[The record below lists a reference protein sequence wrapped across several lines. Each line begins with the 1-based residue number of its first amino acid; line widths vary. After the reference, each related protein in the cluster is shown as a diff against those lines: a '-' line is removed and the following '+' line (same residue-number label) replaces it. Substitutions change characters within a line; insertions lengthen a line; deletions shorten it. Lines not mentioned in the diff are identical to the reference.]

1 MLHRL
6 SAYRIGPRPVA
17 PLCAAEYL
25 SAMPFRSI
33 SARLSLTTA
42 AVVAVVVAT
51 FLGIE
56 VSALSTWSA
65 SEAEA
70 RTQATRAAKDA
81 VAGAIVRSAAI
92 AAQAALFD
100 RNYTYLQALAET
112 AAGVDP
118 DVRFVVVADDSGQ
131 IVTDSRSDRASRPP
145 RIADDELSARLRA
158 GASCPRAPDRQD
170 PTLVVYAENV
180 RHPGEEG
187 RSLGQLRVGI
197 SMRSL
202 EGQLAAAREASERRA
217 RRAAELTGL
226 IAVGLLLFGAGLA
239 ILQGMR
245 VARPIVE
252 LGALARRIADGELSL
267 RVPAGGKDELA
278 RLAVD
283 FNHLADRI
291 SALLQESA
299 ARAALDKEL
308 ELAHAVQE
316 SLLPAPGLVE
326 HGKLRLCGVVE
337 AASKCGGDFWSHRD
351 VGGGR
356 VLVLVGDVVGHGV
369 PAALIT
375 AAVVAACEL
384 IPDAASPDRVLAHL
398 NRAVRHAGRGRFT
411 SSAFAAVIDPAG
423 GMVRFSNAGHPA
435 PLLVHPGAGT
445 EPLVDLGP
453 LLGEEASPEFAVQ
466 SARIAAGD
474 VIAWYTDG
482 LSEAQNPAGDALGER
497 RLRQSVQKRVQAGLG
512 PVEVRDAVLADL
524 HAHRAGARIEDDATI
539 VVAQVVG

>member
-1 MLHRL
+1 MR
-6 SAYRIGPRPVA
+6 SVA
-17 PLCAAEYL
+17 PLRAAEYPGL
-25 SAMPFRSI
+25 VPFRSI

-42 AVVAVVVAT
+42 VVVAVVVAT

-81 VAGAIVRSAAI
+81 VANALVRSTAM

-112 AAGVDP
+112 AAAVDP
-118 DVRFVVVADDSGQ
+118 DVRFVVLADDTGQ
-131 IVTDSRSDRASRPP
+131 IVADSRSDRAARPP
-145 RIADDELSARLRA
+145 RLVDDELSVRLRA
-158 GASCPRAPDRQD
+158 GASCPWAPDKLD
-170 PTLVVYAENV
+170 PSLVVYAESV
-180 RHPGEEG
+180 RHPGEE
-187 RSLGQLRVGI
+187 RRALGQLRVGL

-202 EGQLAAAREASERRA
+202 EGQLGAAREASELRA
-217 RRAAELTGL
+217 RRAVELTGL
-226 IAVGLLLFGAGLA
+226 IAVGLVLFGAGLA

-267 RVPAGGKDELA
+267 RVPARGRDELA

-308 ELAHAVQE
+308 ELARAVQE
-316 SLLPAPGLVE
+316 SLLPSPGLVD
-326 HGKLRLCGVVE
+326 HGRLRLCGVVE
-337 AASKCGGDFWSHRD
+337 PASECGGDFWAHRD

-384 IPDAASPDRVLAHL
+384 IPDAASPERVLAHL
-398 NRAVRHAGRGRFT
+398 DRAVRHAGRGRFT
-411 SSAFAAVIDPAG
+411 ASAFATVVDPAG
-423 GMVRFSNAGHPA
+423 GTVRYSNAGHPA
-435 PLLVHPGAGT
+435 PLLVHPGAGM
-445 EPLVDLGP
+445 EPLVELGP
-453 LLGEEASPEFAVQ
+453 LLGEEASPEFTVR
-466 SARIAAGD
+466 STRIAAGD

-482 LSEAQNPAGDALGER
+482 LTEAEDPAGEALGER
-497 RLRQSVQKRVQAGLG
+497 RLRQSIQRRVQAGLG

-524 HAHRAGARIEDDATI
+524 HAHRASARIEDDATI
-539 VVAQVVG
+539 VVAQIVG